1 MLSPTPFD
9 GTSRP
14 FTIGLKPLDPAAWIE
29 TDGDLAPMLAEK
41 DRLNAAIPA
50 EVFVEEPDTRA
61 AQAEVRDL
69 LVGHL
74 LAACPDRYAMAGRHL
89 LVDGV
94 PRADL
99 DDTGRPPLLAAASL
113 VADDLV
119 LMRRSDAGWRL
130 VAASLCFPSSW
141 TLSEKFGRSLQV
153 IHNPVPGFGEGTRTA
168 DVIQRIFDNIKGGQS
183 LVRWNWSL
191 QGDATLYKPLSNDQ
205 RDTRATASTRRFPG
219 GLVRTFIRV
228 ERQTLTALPAS
239 GDILFTIRIYLDP
252 LQTLARHPDRVPL
265 ARSLATQLEGLD
277 AAQLGYKG
285 LAADRDTLVAQLRT
299 MADAG

>member
-1 MLSPTPFD
+1 MRWWRCE
-9 GTSRP
+9 GAVRP
-14 FTIGLKPLDPAAWIE
+14 SL
-29 TDGDLAPMLAEK
+29 
-41 DRLNAAIPA
+41 
-50 EVFVEEPDTRA
+50 DTRA
-61 AQAEVRDL
+61 AQAEVREML
-69 LVGHL
+69 LAHL
-74 LAACPDRYAMAGRHL
+74 LSVHADRYAMAGRQV

-94 PRADL
+94 PRVDL

-183 LVRWNWSL
+183 VVRWNWSL

-219 GLVRTFIRV
+219 GLASTFIRV

-252 LQTLARHPDRVPL
+252 LDTLARYPDRVPL
-265 ARSLATQLEGLD
+265 ARSLAAQLEGLD

-285 LAADRDTLVAQLRT
+285 LAADRDTLVVQLRT